1 VTATSS
7 AWSRFF
13 SVWFRVPFS
22 PLSTSSPSHFVE
34 LPIIFSTIRSNHFS
48 SKALNGTDSKADFTL
63 MNDKTSIAKLL
74 RCLLPVRQES
84 KPLLGIPNKSPYGF
98 CQEISEERR
107 AAYISL
113 RVKRAHCGR
122 ASSNESCEVS
132 YVEGSGGL
140 APEIEHAVACQPHV
154 SFR

>member
-84 KPLLGIPNKSPYGF
+84 KPLLGIPNKSPYG
-98 CQEISEERR
+98 
-107 AAYISL
+107 
-113 RVKRAHCGR
+113 VKRAHCGR